1 MVTRSDLHTI
11 LLLHE
16 TFRNTRLRWGGEYS
30 TGYWLTRGE
39 PQVPYAK
46 IMGCASLYRAGSLAL
61 RGSYDR
67 DGDAVEAATKEE
79 STHHQCYRF
88 GMSIIMMPSVLVG
101 DVDEAYQSVWIDG
114 QSVVFSKTIHF
125 SSWDKSLAHQA
136 YHSIVCHLVCH
147 LETILSC
154 GEIHAPGR
162 RGFWWTFR
170 PRGSRKS
177 LSELRLASEQ

>member
-79 STHHQCYRF
+79 STHHKCYRF

-136 YHSIVCHLVCH
+136 YHSIVCHLVCY
-147 LETILSC
+147 LEHNSD
-154 GEIHAPGR
+154 
-162 RGFWWTFR
+162 
-170 PRGSRKS
+170 
-177 LSELRLASEQ
+177 SELR